1 MNKQEAFDIVYDELM
16 KCDMINGSSKYT
28 NKVNEHFIYGL
39 ETVME
44 MISMRKTVDDFGIT
58 FNSNRRK
65 RGN

>member
-28 NKVNEHFIYGL
+28 DKVNEHFIYGL
-39 ETVME
+39 ATVME
-44 MISMRKTVDDFGIT
+44 MISMLKTVDDFGIT